1 MTKLLKTLLLL
12 VAVGF
17 MTGCSSDEEGKNGPN
32 DVIWDISPVNFKIA
46 ITDSEGNDL
55 LDPSSPN
62 NLINDIIVQYKE
74 DTYSV
79 ILPGQKDNERI
90 SGNGVTRAYAAMFNG
105 LFLRQKLEYEKNYG
119 TSNYLLV
126 FGEFDGTENVDKRM
140 ITLTIQ
146 DNYQVNLSYS
156 NEFHWN
162 ADGSPSN
169 KRKFFL
175 DNQELKDGTGG
186 IYQIQYTE
194 GW

>member
-1 MTKLLKTLLLL
+1 
-12 VAVGF
+12 
-17 MTGCSSDEEGKNGPN
+17 
-32 DVIWDISPVNFKIA
+32 
-46 ITDSEGNDL
+46 
-55 LDPSSPN
+55 
-62 NLINDIIVQYKE
+62 
-74 DTYSV
+74 
-79 ILPGQKDNERI
+79 
-90 SGNGVTRAYAAMFNG
+90 MFNG

-119 TSNYLLV
+119 TSIYLLV